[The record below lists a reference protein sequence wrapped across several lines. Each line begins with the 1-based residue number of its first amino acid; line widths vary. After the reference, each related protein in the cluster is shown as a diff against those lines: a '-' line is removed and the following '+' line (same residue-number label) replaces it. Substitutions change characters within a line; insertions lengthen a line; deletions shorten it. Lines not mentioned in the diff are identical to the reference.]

1 MKKKR
6 NVKNALVLSSPITH
20 LFYLFF
26 CNNEHNDFV
35 DTPSNRAAFPNRQQD
50 HDCWRK
56 LHITLS
62 VFYYGLF
69 AKYPW
74 TFSFHRQ
81 PHLVSNFSSQQWSVI
96 LFWVVSYRCISCC
109 CSRPV
114 LDGYHH
120 WCLYL
125 TVWITNVCLYDKRTC
140 NSQISMNIS
149 FPSLQPQSFT
159 KWDGHGSS
167 FSMLMLRVL
176 H

>member
-1 MKKKR
+1 MRREEEEECEKCLSF
-6 NVKNALVLSSPITH
+6 VFSYYTSFLVI
-20 LFYLFF
+20 FF

-74 TFSFHRQ
+74 TFSSYRQ

-114 LDGYHH
+114 LGGYQH
-120 WCLYL
+120 WCLFNRLNYKCL
-125 TVWITNVCLYDKRTC
+125 SIWQTYMQFTNFDEYF
-140 NSQISMNIS
+140 
-149 FPSLQPQSFT
+149 FPFT
-159 KWDGHGSS
+159 PTPK
-167 FSMLMLRVL
+167 FY
-176 H
+176 